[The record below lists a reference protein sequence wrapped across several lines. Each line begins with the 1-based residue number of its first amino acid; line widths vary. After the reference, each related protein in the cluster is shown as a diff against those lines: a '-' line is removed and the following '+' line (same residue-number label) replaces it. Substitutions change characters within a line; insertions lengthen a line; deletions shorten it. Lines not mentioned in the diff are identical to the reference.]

1 MNICT
6 YSYEEYLHLV
16 KSFHGSLAPG
26 LLIGG
31 FIVDLALKHLPEG
44 EFFDALCETPV
55 CLPDAVQILTPCTIG
70 NGWLTVLSIG
80 RFAVTMYEKES
91 GRGVRVYLDMKKLE
105 NWPEVRDW
113 YLKRKKKQE
122 QDLDLLLAIPGH
134 RVTLP
139 GGYYPAE
146 NDVWALLRTKHGLVS
161 LVVKGLAREPFGEML
176 GEWRDEG
183 SPGKQRRLEFL
194 CAVLDLDH
202 DLPEVIR
209 YPLLKWTAS
218 AVMEAVRFHATHA
231 VLLVHSFTPVPH
243 WFDDFERFCALFGA
257 RAAAGECRPAGE
269 RMGVELHLG
278 WVRGD
283 ERYLAQ

>member
-80 RFAVTMYEKES
+80 RFAVTMYEKQS
-91 GRGVRVYLDMKKLE
+91 GRGVRVNLDMKKLE

-113 YLKRKKKQE
+113 YLKRKTKKE
-122 QDLDLLLAIPGH
+122 QNFELLLAQIKEAGH
-134 RVTLP
+134 GLLSVRQVRVEPEKLRRKKMGP
-139 GGYYPAE
+139 VAICPDCGEAYPAKDGMRCRNCGGE
-146 NDVWALLRTKHGLVS
+146 SPYTEVAGIET
-161 LVVKGLAREPFGEML
+161 VVKGG
-176 GEWRDEG
+176 
-183 SPGKQRRLEFL
+183 
-194 CAVLDLDH
+194 
-202 DLPEVIR
+202 
-209 YPLLKWTAS
+209 
-218 AVMEAVRFHATHA
+218 
-231 VLLVHSFTPVPH
+231 
-243 WFDDFERFCALFGA
+243 
-257 RAAAGECRPAGE
+257 
-269 RMGVELHLG
+269 
-278 WVRGD
+278 
-283 ERYLAQ
+283 